1 MMKLLR
7 DPLVHFVA
15 IGAVLFGAY
24 HLTSKDDQSA
34 PDEIIVGAG
43 QIANLEAVFSRT
55 WQRPPTPAEV
65 QALVRDHIRDEV
77 FYREAL
83 TMGLDRD
90 DAVIRRRMR
99 EKMEFI
105 SDLTADVEPTDAEL
119 KEFVAA
125 HPARFMSEPQFSFSH
140 VYFKTDASGGPDL
153 AELENLRQALNNG
166 TADAAQSGSPFM
178 AGFDFTDLTRSDV
191 AQAFGES
198 FVAWIDTAKPGE
210 WGGPVTSAY
219 GTHLVR
225 VSRRVAAH
233 ARAFA
238 EVREAAR
245 RELLHN
251 RKITANDAL
260 YEQLRT
266 RYVIKVESPPEFAGA
281 GELTE
286 VVQ

>member
-7 DPLVHFVA
+7 DPLLHFLA

-24 HLTSKDDQSA
+24 HLTGKNDESA
-34 PDEIIVGAG
+34 PGEIVVSTG

-55 WQRPPTPAEV
+55 WQRPPTPAEL
-65 QALVRDHIRDEV
+65 QALVSDYIRDEV
-77 FYREAL
+77 FYRQAL
-83 TMGLDRD
+83 AMGLDRD

-119 KEFVAA
+119 KTFVTA

-140 VYFKTDASGGPDL
+140 VYFKTGADL
-153 AELENLRQALNNG
+153 AMLESLRQALNNG
-166 TADAAQSGSPFM
+166 TADVEQIGNPFM

-191 AQAFGES
+191 AQTFGES
-198 FVAWIDTAKPGE
+198 FVTWIDTAKPGE
-210 WGGPVTSAY
+210 WDGPVTSAY

-225 VSRRVAAH
+225 VSRRVGAQ
-233 ARAFA
+233 ARPFE

-266 RYVIKVESPPEFAGA
+266 RYVIKVESAPEFAGA
-281 GELTE
+281 VTLTE

>member
-7 DPLVHFVA
+7 DPLLHFLA

-24 HLTSKDDQSA
+24 HLTSKNDTLV
-34 PDEIIVGAG
+34 PGEIVVGAG

-55 WQRPPTPAEV
+55 WQRPPTPAEM
-65 QALVRDHIRDEV
+65 QALVKDHVRDEV

-83 TMGLDRD
+83 AMGLDRD

-119 KEFVAA
+119 KIFVAQ

-140 VYFKTDASGGPDL
+140 VYFKTGADL
-153 AELENLRQALNNG
+153 AELENLRQALNDG
-166 TADAAQSGSPFM
+166 TADAAQAGSPFM

-191 AQAFGES
+191 AQSFGES

-225 VSRRVAAH
+225 VSRSVAAH
-233 ARAFA
+233 ARPFA

-245 RELLHN
+245 REVLHN
-251 RKITANDAL
+251 RKIAANDAL
-260 YEQLRT
+260 YERLRT
-266 RYVIKVESPPEFAGA
+266 RYVVKVESAPRFQ
-281 GELTE
+281 LTE